1 MALKFRHIS
10 CFLLLFLLVSP
21 CAGQAGQRQN
31 YLSLLL
37 PAPAL
42 LEALQ
47 TLLPFPIPLESPA
60 LKGTLSVDSID
71 QLQIHDGMI
80 SLHGVLSGNHLAVK
94 TKIAG
99 REISLRLGQILLPLG
114 ANCILRLDREHQR
127 LVLTPKLTSSQ
138 GAATRNNEAVL
149 LLLSALDQREYYLP
163 LKRVLNLQPMIG
175 GKKRSLEMQF
185 VKIRATDGQLGLGFR
200 LQKNKKD

>member
-1 MALKFRHIS
+1 MMLKYQRIFS
-10 CFLLLFLLVSP
+10 FLFFFLLVAP
-21 CAGQAGQRQN
+21 LTGQAGQKQN

-47 TLLPFPIPLESPA
+47 TILPFPVPLESPA

-80 SLHGVLSGNHLAVK
+80 SLHGVLSGKHLAVK

-99 REISLRLGQILLPLG
+99 REISLRLGQVLLPLG
-114 ANCILRLDREHQR
+114 ADLRLRLDRAQQR
-127 LVLTPKLTSSQ
+127 LILTPKLTSSQ

-149 LLLSALDQREYYLP
+149 LLLSALDQREYALP
-163 LKRVLNLQPMIG
+163 LKKLQALNSRIG
-175 GKKRSLEMQF
+175 GKN
-185 VKIRATDGQLGLGFR
+185 RALRMNIVNMTAKDGELRLGFR
-200 LQKNKKD
+200 LQKSKKH